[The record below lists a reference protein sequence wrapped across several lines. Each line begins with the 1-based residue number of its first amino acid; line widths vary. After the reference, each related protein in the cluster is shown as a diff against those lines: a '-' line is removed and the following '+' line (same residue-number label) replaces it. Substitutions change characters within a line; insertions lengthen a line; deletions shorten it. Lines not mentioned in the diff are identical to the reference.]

1 MNPSSNA
8 GLSGWISRQQQEY
21 QRKLAAWLRA
31 TPAQGYSTEQVRI
44 DAYGSYIVWGE
55 YGQTT
60 SFGWEIDH
68 ELPKS
73 QFPGIASQP
82 TNLRALHWRNN
93 RTKADKID
101 LNSLRRLLGGA

>member
-1 MNPSSNA
+1 MKPSNNS
-8 GLSGWISRQQQEY
+8 GITGWISQQQQEQ
-21 QRKLAAWLRA
+21 QRKQTAWFQAR
-31 TPAQGYSTEQVRI
+31 PAQGYDAAAVRI
-44 DAYGSYIVWGE
+44 DAYGSYIVWAE

-60 SFGWEIDH
+60 QFGWEIDH

-73 QFPGIASQP
+73 LFPALATQS

-93 RTKADKID
+93 RSKSDKID